1 MMRSTAWNRAGSIAQ
16 QARAGRVCECRR
28 SKSTRR
34 AATSSATSRTHVST
48 CGSADAKAIDLGS
61 LWPPVPRWRKEQS
74 SEDRDLLRSVFESSP
89 TKRDTKQYLQSFGP
103 AVLAR
108 SAKLKAPGHEAAI
121 QEAAAAT
128 TTGLDDFAQD
138 KIPHV
143 ALVKIR
149 EPQSI
154 DDEALRA
161 LGKTLLQLRALGMP
175 SIVVIDC
182 EREVAGSRAEWWS
195 TVVEQTERVLAATGK
210 GRHSRVVDSLLGI
223 APTAHPS
230 SRFLAGGIF
239 VAFEEPLISPLRDA
253 SIVLVPSYATSTDTS
268 IAVPI
273 NSNELVLALAKYL
286 TGMQFLSRQDP
297 ATTAALPPRPV
308 PKATVARV
316 ILIDPLGGTPA
327 RNRPNGAHIFL
338 NMTDEFDS
346 ALEDIQ
352 TTPDRGLHKY
362 GSGAKVL
369 SADFIRKKHSEN
381 LELTRNILAMLP
393 STSSVLITTPEE
405 AANIN
410 ITRSKSREIEMPKQD
425 FGFLGTTGT
434 RKAKNP
440 LIYNLLTDRSVFSSS
455 LPLGRIAASRS
466 RKDINEQEKQLQ
478 QQQEHSTQDSQP
490 RSRTTLAKRG
500 LPLTMIPDPR
510 QQLWVPPPPGAPR
523 LRLTDT
529 CIDLPRL
536 VHLINDSFGR
546 PLDVRDYL
554 ERVNDSL
561 AGIIIAG
568 EYEGGAILTWEAPAG
583 LSLDEAQRQGRLVPY
598 LDKFAVLRKSQGAGG
613 VADMVFNAMVR
624 TCFPEGV
631 CWRSRKDNPVNRW
644 YFERSRGFKRLE
656 DSNWAM
662 FWTTPDWD
670 QGRLAD
676 YEDVCRRVQPSWADN
691 KHIVD

>member
-1 MMRSTAWNRAGSIAQ
+1 M
-16 QARAGRVCECRR
+16 
-28 SKSTRR
+28 
-34 AATSSATSRTHVST
+34 SRPHVST
-48 CGSADAKAIDLGS
+48 RGSAAVKDVDVSS
-61 LWPPVPRWRKEQS
+61 LWPPVPRWMTEQP

-89 TKRDTKQYLQSFGP
+89 TKRDTRQYLQSFGP
-103 AVLAR
+103 AASVP
-108 SAKLKAPGHEAAI
+108 SAKPKADHEPTV
-121 QEAAAAT
+121 QKAAAAGAP
-128 TTGLDDFAQD
+128 GLDAPAEE

-154 DDEALRA
+154 NDETLGA
-161 LGKTLLQLRALGMP
+161 LGKTLRQLRALGMP

-182 EREVAGSRAEWWS
+182 GREVASSRAEWWS
-195 TVVEQTERVLAATGK
+195 TVAEQTERVLAATGK
-210 GRHSRVVDSLLGI
+210 GRHNRVVDSLLGI
-223 APTAHPS
+223 APTTHAS

-239 VAFEEPLISPLRDA
+239 VAFEEPLISHLRDA
-253 SIVLVPSYATSTDTS
+253 SIVVVPSYATSTDTS

-273 NSNELVLALAKYL
+273 NSNELLLALARYL
-286 TGMQFLSRQDP
+286 TGMQFPSRQDP
-297 ATTAALPPRPV
+297 TATTASSRPV

-327 RNRPNGAHIFL
+327 RNRPGGAHIFL

-346 ALEDIQ
+346 SLEDIHSI
-352 TTPDRGLHKY
+352 PDSGLHRA
-362 GSGAKVL
+362 GSGAKAL
-369 SADFIRKKHSEN
+369 SPDFIRKKHSEN

-393 STSSVLITTPEE
+393 STSSVLMTTPEE

-410 ITRSKSREIEMPKQD
+410 IPRTKKRDTEARNQD

-440 LIYNLLTDRSVFSSS
+440 LIYNLLTDRSVLSSS
-455 LPLGRIAASRS
+455 LPLGRIAASRN
-466 RKDINEQEKQLQ
+466 RKDGKEWEKQPQQPQ
-478 QQQEHSTQDSQP
+478 QQQQHQEQSPQDLSP
-490 RSRTTLAKRG
+490 LSRTTLAKRG
-500 LPLTMIPDPR
+500 LPLTIIPDPR
-510 QQLWVPPPPGAPR
+510 QQLWVPPSPGAPR

-536 VHLINDSFGR
+536 VHLIDDSFGR

-554 ERVNDSL
+554 GRVSDSL

-568 EYEGGAILTWEAPAG
+568 EYDGGAILTWEAPAG
-583 LSLDEAQRQGRLVPY
+583 LSFDEAQGQGRLVPY

-644 YFERSRGFKRLE
+644 YFERSRGFKKLE
-656 DSNWAM
+656 GSNWTM

-670 QGRLAD
+670 QDRLAD

>member
-16 QARAGRVCECRR
+16 QARHGRVYGCRR

-48 CGSADAKAIDLGS
+48 RGSAAAKVVDLGS
-61 LWPPVPRWRKEQS
+61 LWPPIPRWMTEQS

-89 TKRDTKQYLQSFGP
+89 TKRDTRQYLQSFGP
-103 AVLAR
+103 TVAAR
-108 SAKLKAPGHEAAI
+108 SSKPKAPGHEAAT

-128 TTGLDDFAQD
+128 TTGLDTFAQD

-154 DDEALRA
+154 DDGALKA
-161 LGKTLLQLRALGMP
+161 LGKTLLQLRALGLP

-210 GRHSRVVDSLLGI
+210 GRHNRVVDSLLGI
-223 APTAHPS
+223 APTTHPS

-253 SIVLVPSYATSTDTS
+253 SIVVVPSYATSDDTS

-273 NSNELVLALAKYL
+273 NSNELILALAKYL

-297 ATTAALPPRPV
+297 AAAAASSRPV

-352 TTPDRGLHKY
+352 TTPDCELHKY
-362 GSGAKVL
+362 DSGAKAL

-381 LELTRNILAMLP
+381 LELTRDILAMLP
-393 STSSVLITTPEE
+393 STSSVLMTTPEE

-410 ITRSKSREIEMPKQD
+410 IPRSKGRDNEAFNQD

-440 LIYNLLTDRSVFSSS
+440 LIYNLLTDRSVLSSS
-455 LPLGRIAASRS
+455 LPLGRIAAP
-466 RKDINEQEKQLQ
+466 RKRKNVTEREKQPQ
-478 QQQEHSTQDSQP
+478 QQQQAHSPQDSQP

-500 LPLTMIPDPR
+500 LPLTIIPDPR
-510 QQLWVPPPPGAPR
+510 QQPWVPPPPGAPR

-536 VHLINDSFGR
+536 VHLIDDSFGR

-554 ERVNDSL
+554 ERLNDSL

-583 LSLDEAQRQGRLVPY
+583 LSLDEARRQGRLVPY

-670 QGRLAD
+670 QDRLAD

-691 KHIVD
+691 KHIAD

>member
-1 MMRSTAWNRAGSIAQ
+1 MMQSTAWKRAGSIAQ
-16 QARAGRVCECRR
+16 QARPGRACGCRR
-28 SKSTRR
+28 SKSTTR

-48 CGSADAKAIDLGS
+48 RGSAAAKAVDLGS
-61 LWPPVPRWRKEQS
+61 LWPPVPRWTTEQS
-74 SEDRDLLRSVFESSP
+74 SEDRDLLKSVFESSP
-89 TKRDTKQYLQSFGP
+89 TKRDTRQYLQSFGP
-103 AVLAR
+103 AVAAR
-108 SAKLKAPGHEAAI
+108 SAKPKAPSHEAAV
-121 QEAAAAT
+121 QEATAAAT
-128 TTGLDDFAQD
+128 TGPNTFAQD

-154 DDEALRA
+154 NDEALRA

-182 EREVAGSRAEWWS
+182 EREVASSRAEWWS

-223 APTAHPS
+223 APTTNPS

-253 SIVLVPSYATSTDTS
+253 SIVVVPSYATSTDTS

-273 NSNELVLALAKYL
+273 NSNGLILALAKYL

-297 ATTAALPPRPV
+297 AATAASSRPM

-352 TTPDRGLHKY
+352 TTPDCGLHKY
-362 GSGAKVL
+362 GSGAKAL

-393 STSSVLITTPEE
+393 STSSVLMTTPEE
-405 AANIN
+405 AASIN
-410 ITRSKSREIEMPKQD
+410 IPRSKGRDNEAFNQD

-440 LIYNLLTDRSVFSSS
+440 LIYSLLTDRSVLSSS
-455 LPLGRIAASRS
+455 LPLGRIAAPRN
-466 RKDINEQEKQLQ
+466 RKDITEREKQPQ
-478 QQQEHSTQDSQP
+478 QQQQAHSPQDSQP

-500 LPLTMIPDPR
+500 LPLTIIPDPR
-510 QQLWVPPPPGAPR
+510 QQLWVPPSPGAPR

-536 VHLINDSFGR
+536 VHLIDDSFGR

-583 LSLDEAQRQGRLVPY
+583 LSLEEAQRQGRLVPY

-670 QGRLAD
+670 QDRLAD